1 MIHFSRSSGKQ
12 ESRDSMNTNK
22 FVALY
27 IFNSL
32 IKGSISDIFRLFLG
46 LKDHC
51 YFVVVCPSAFYI
63 VTLIVLFEILSRDI
77 LGGRG
82 SISILRRYKF
92 LFIYKYNWSKIL
104 NFKGKGREGGGG
116 WPQVNEKKSPPHDS
130 AFYHIILCVCCK
142 YDWTANVI
150 FQKKGSLS
158 SDKRDTPKLMLI
170 CMHMD
175 VTVVASFESHL
186 VKTFVIYK
194 QPGSNT

>member
-1 MIHFSRSSGKQ
+1 M
-12 ESRDSMNTNK
+12 K
-22 FVALY
+22 FY
-27 IFNSL
+27 QKI
-32 IKGSISDIFRLFLG
+32 
-46 LKDHC
+46 
-51 YFVVVCPSAFYI
+51 YW
-63 VTLIVLFEILSRDI
+63 
-77 LGGRG
+77 GGG

-92 LFIYKYNWSKIL
+92 LFIYKYNWSKTL
-104 NFKGKGREGGGG
+104 NFKGKGGG

-130 AFYHIILCVCCK
+130 AFNRIILCVCCK

-186 VKTFVIYK
+186 VKTFVIYVNSRVTIHSK
-194 QPGSNT
+194 RGPSLKGDSIWKKSETQLEN

>member
-12 ESRDSMNTNK
+12 KSRDSMNTNK

-63 VTLIVLFEILSRDI
+63 VTLIVLFEILSKDI
-77 LGGRG
+77 LGGGG

-92 LFIYKYNWSKIL
+92 LFIYKYNYSGRSDLKNLIS
-104 NFKGKGREGGGG
+104 KGRGEGG
-116 WPQVNEKKSPPHDS
+116 WPPVNEKKSPPHDS

-142 YDWTANVI
+142 YDWTTNVI
-150 FQKKGSLS
+150 FQNKGSLS

-175 VTVVASFESHL
+175 VTVEASFESHL
-186 VKTFVIYK
+186 VKTFVIYI
-194 QPGSNT
+194 